1 MRERIFDPLGME
13 DTCFH
18 VPAQKIDRLHAF
30 RFFNWQANGLDLFDD
45 VANSDW
51 QNEPPSSSRNG

>member
-1 MRERIFDPLGME
+1 ME
-13 DTCFH
+13 DTSFH

-30 RFFNWQANGLDLFDD
+30 HFFNRQANGLDLFDD